1 MHIRDQEIDFVK
13 NSAMSIEDP
22 AIDQFSLYIDFNA
35 NYGLFADE
43 AKQNSA
49 LAYLKRTGEDE
60 CYNNLKIAINFFK
73 QLLLHNSYR
82 LVSIEGIEAL
92 FETRT
97 QRGVQTPLTLSFR
110 ETLEHKLRFALISIM
125 KATYD
130 MQRQIFILP
139 ENLLRF
145 SCVIYFSDMRA
156 LASNSNTDYAKK
168 FGGDVNNLKAPQ
180 FDQYGLNRDK
190 RVARAL
196 NKIDNALTGKR
207 TSETE
212 SPEQRLV
219 HIENMQHIAISM
231 PVCEL
236 MIPNIQLTANH
247 LDMQNMTQSVNII
260 VKRFNISA
268 LVLDTGKVSEKPETL
283 SNRDIALGYLEKRK
297 QQLKNQ
303 LEIALLTKVEELKI
317 KATDALLLAYDNI
330 TNSRPIWQRLSSYL
344 KTAEFWQGT
353 SSRPFQE
360 QYSQYKASLD
370 TAREQR
376 IQEAF
381 KQYPD
386 KLS

>member
-43 AKQNSA
+43 TRQNSA

-207 TSETE
+207 TNETE
-212 SPEQRLV
+212 IRWS
-219 HIENMQHIAISM
+219 
-231 PVCEL
+231 C
-236 MIPNIQLTANH
+236 
-247 LDMQNMTQSVNII
+247 
-260 VKRFNISA
+260 F
-268 LVLDTGKVSEKPETL
+268 
-283 SNRDIALGYLEKRK
+283 
-297 QQLKNQ
+297 
-303 LEIALLTKVEELKI
+303 
-317 KATDALLLAYDNI
+317 I
-330 TNSRPIWQRLSSYL
+330 T
-344 KTAEFWQGT
+344 F
-353 SSRPFQE
+353 
-360 QYSQYKASLD
+360 
-370 TAREQR
+370 
-376 IQEAF
+376 
-381 KQYPD
+381 
-386 KLS
+386 